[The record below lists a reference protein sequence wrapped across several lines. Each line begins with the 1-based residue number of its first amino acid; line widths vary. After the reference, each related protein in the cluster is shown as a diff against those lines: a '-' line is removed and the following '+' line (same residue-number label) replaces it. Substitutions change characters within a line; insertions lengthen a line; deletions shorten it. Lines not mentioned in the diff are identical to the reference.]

1 MMMAG
6 YFRVCCQL
14 IGRVICGAGSGY
26 FMREDRR
33 GMSGGK
39 PEGKKKEGEKKK
51 EMHKLVIGAN

>member
-1 MMMAG
+1 
-6 YFRVCCQL
+6 
-14 IGRVICGAGSGY
+14 
-26 FMREDRR
+26 MREDRR